1 MCIARDFIIM
11 IKDVFRDQ
19 FLVIL
24 VLRAPLSCSARDAPI
39 RWVVVLYR
47 FSSDVDEVDGCE

>member
-1 MCIARDFIIM
+1 MSIAWDFIGM

-24 VLRAPLSCSARDAPI
+24 VLRAPSSCSARDAPI